1 MKLNNECVR
10 DLLLYI
16 EENVGLNEYLS
27 IRKSKIKNYSHE
39 ELIYTSKKLHE
50 AGYIN
55 AEIEDYLDGGHE
67 IYIYS
72 LTWNG
77 HKFLDNVRDNKVWKT
92 TKGIVSKFSS
102 VSLGI
107 IENVAAQVI
116 TNIITQQMGLPQN
129 GQPPQ

>member
-1 MKLNNECVR
+1 MKLSNDCVR
-10 DLLLYI
+10 DLLLFV
-16 EENVGLNEYLS
+16 EEKVGLDQPLN
-27 IRKSKIKNYSHE
+27 IKFAAIKNYSLD
-39 ELIYTSKKLHE
+39 ELIYTAKKLKE

-55 AEIEDYLDGGHE
+55 ATISECIDGSCD

-77 HKFLDNVRDNKVWKT
+77 HKFLDNIRDDGVWKT

-107 IENVAAQVI
+107 IENVATQVI
-116 TNIITQQMGLPQN
+116 TNLINQQI
-129 GQPPQ
+129 GQGQ

>member
-1 MKLNNECVR
+1 MKLSNDCVR
-10 DLLLYI
+10 DLLLFV
-16 EENVGLNEYLS
+16 EENVGLNQHLNV
-27 IRKSKIKNYSHE
+27 KLAKIKNYSHD
-39 ELIYTSKKLHE
+39 ELMYTAKKLNE
-50 AGYIN
+50 AEYIN
-55 AEIEDYLDGGHE
+55 ANISDYIGGSCD

-77 HKFLDNVRDNKVWKT
+77 HKFLDNIRDDGVWKT

-116 TNIITQQMGLPQN
+116 TNLINQQT
-129 GQPPQ
+129 GQ